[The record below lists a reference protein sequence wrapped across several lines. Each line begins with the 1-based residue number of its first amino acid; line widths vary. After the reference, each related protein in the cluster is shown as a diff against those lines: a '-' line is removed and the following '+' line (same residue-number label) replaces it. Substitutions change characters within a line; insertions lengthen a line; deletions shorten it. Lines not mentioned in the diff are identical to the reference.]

1 MVAASTNIMAQSEP
15 VRSPPRQHSS
25 QYIPQRSCRCE
36 PRRCSGTFVARA
48 SSRLLVSA
56 AFDRDCGRCVLGP
69 LSLRTGRVIGGV
81 AGGCVIF
88 NGREPEVR
96 NSSPAVSLR
105 RGRRADHTSSF
116 GTTDKGGKPASIVC
130 GADETAVKLRIV
142 REDDA
147 S

>member
-1 MVAASTNIMAQSEP
+1 MVAASTNIIAQSEP
-15 VRSPPRQHSS
+15 VRPPPRQHSS

-81 AGGCVIF
+81 AGGCVTF
-88 NGREPEVR
+88 YARGAAGRK
-96 NSSPAVSLR
+96 SSPPGSLR
-105 RGRRADHTSSF
+105 RGRRAGHTTPF
-116 GTTDKGGKPASIVC
+116 GTADKGGSPHPHSP
-130 GADETAVKLRIV
+130 E
-142 REDDA
+142 
-147 S
+147 

>member
-1 MVAASTNIMAQSEP
+1 VAPQTNIIAQSEP

-88 NGREPEVR
+88 YGPGPGEGT
-96 NSSPAVSLR
+96 LR
-105 RGRRADHTSSF
+105 PWYCLAADVQRGIQTLF
-116 GTTDKGGKPASIVC
+116 GTTKKRGNPHQKSSERTKQPFN
-130 GADETAVKLRIV
+130 
-142 REDDA
+142 
-147 S
+147 